1 MAKIF
6 NNSKGFKVIEI
17 SRREMLD
24 NLSRYGSVG
33 MCDMCMDAPETGYY
47 VAVLNMWLCRECLD
61 AFIRSSKRYDED
73 IPVEERNFK
82 LYCKIFGVDAD
93 L

>member
-1 MAKIF
+1 MNKINNF
-6 NNSKGFKVIEI
+6 NNVEI

-33 MCDMCMDAPETGYY
+33 ICDMCIDAPETGYY

>member
-24 NLSRYGSVG
+24 NLSKYGSAG
-33 MCDMCMDAPETGYY
+33 ICDMCIDAPETGDY